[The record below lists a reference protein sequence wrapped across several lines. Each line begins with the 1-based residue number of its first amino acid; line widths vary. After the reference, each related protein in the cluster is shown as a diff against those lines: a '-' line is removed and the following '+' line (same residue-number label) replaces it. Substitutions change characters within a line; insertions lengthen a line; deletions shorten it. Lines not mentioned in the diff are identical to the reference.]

1 MTRTP
6 QRLKRLVKQRERLER
21 IQEMELAEARRLY
34 ARREEALNESR
45 ANRGALL
52 EAPSEQGPL
61 DLADL
66 EAGMLYLRRVDR
78 EIEARSAALAHSAN
92 DVEEERGELM
102 VRRRDRKAM
111 DALLEKRLEEER
123 IARNRAE
130 LRLIDELAVTRWRRP
145 AAGGTA

>member
-1 MTRTP
+1 MSLTP

-21 IQEMELAEARRLY
+21 IQEFELAEAMRLY

-45 ANRGALL
+45 ANRDALL
-52 EAPSEQGPL
+52 DSPLSEGPI

-78 EIEARSAALAHSAN
+78 EITARSAALATSAN
-92 DVEEERGELM
+92 DVDEERTELM
-102 VRRRDRKAM
+102 LRRRDRKAM

-123 IARNRAE
+123 IERNRAE
-130 LRLIDELAVTRWRRP
+130 LRLIDELAVTRWQRP
-145 AAGGTA
+145 NERGAA

>member
-1 MTRTP
+1 MSLTP

-21 IQEMELAEARRLY
+21 LQEMELAEAMRLH

-45 ANRGALL
+45 ANRESLL
-52 EAPSEQGPL
+52 DAPVGTGPV

-78 EIEARSAALAHSAN
+78 EITARSAALATSAN
-92 DVEEERGELM
+92 DVEEERNELLL
-102 VRRRDRKAM
+102 RRRDRKAM

-123 IARNRAE
+123 IAGNRAE
-130 LRLIDELAVTRWRRP
+130 LRRIDELAVTRWQRP
-145 AAGGTA
+145 NERGAV

>member
-1 MTRTP
+1 MTLTP

-21 IQEMELAEARRLY
+21 LQEAELAEAMRLY
-34 ARREEALNESR
+34 VRREEALNESR
-45 ANRGALL
+45 SNRDAFLD
-52 EAPSEQGPL
+52 APIETGPL

-78 EIEARSAALAHSAN
+78 EITARSAALATSAN
-92 DVEEERGELM
+92 DVAEERNELM
-102 VRRRDRKAM
+102 LRRRDRKAM

-130 LRLIDELAVTRWRRP
+130 IRLIDELAVTRWQRP
-145 AAGGTA
+145 TAGGTA